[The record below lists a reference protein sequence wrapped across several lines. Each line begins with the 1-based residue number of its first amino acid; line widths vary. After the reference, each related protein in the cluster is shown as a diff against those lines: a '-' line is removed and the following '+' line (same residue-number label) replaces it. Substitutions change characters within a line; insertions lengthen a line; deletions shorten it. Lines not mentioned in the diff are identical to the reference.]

1 MLAPLNE
8 YYTDEE
14 YEFALCQMYRMM
26 ERNRIYTMAAVIL
39 KEKNSLQTDYKE
51 KVRESAEETKVASK
65 MDAFL
70 QKGQHSYQDGEQF
83 YRSLQQLMEDSQFA
97 CRRREDEL
105 QYQEDL
111 LNRDYRKKQD
121 ELERTIGDLRRSY
134 ARTIK

>member
-1 MLAPLNE
+1 
-8 YYTDEE
+8 
-14 YEFALCQMYRMM
+14 M
-26 ERNRIYTMAAVIL
+26 EQSDLVFQKL
-39 KEKNSLQTDYKE
+39 KVKEKEHYDLEDEYLKRKATFTNQRNELYERRDRLARIVE
-51 KVRESAEETKVASK
+51 DEASK

-83 YRSLQQLMEDSQFA
+83 YRSLQQLMEDSQFM

-105 QYQEDL
+105 QYREDL

-121 ELERTIGDLRRSY
+121 ELEQTIGDLRRSY

>member
-1 MLAPLNE
+1 
-8 YYTDEE
+8 
-14 YEFALCQMYRMM
+14 M
-26 ERNRIYTMAAVIL
+26 EQSDLVFQKL
-39 KEKNSLQTDYKE
+39 KVKEKEYHDLEGEYLKQKAKFTNQRNELYERRDRLARIVE
-51 KVRESAEETKVASK
+51 DEASK

-105 QYQEDL
+105 QYREDL
-111 LNRDYRKKQD
+111 LDRDYRKSRD
-121 ELERTIGDLRRSY
+121 ELEQTIGDLRRSY

>member
-1 MLAPLNE
+1 
-8 YYTDEE
+8 
-14 YEFALCQMYRMM
+14 M
-26 ERNRIYTMAAVIL
+26 EQSDLVFQKLKA
-39 KEKNSLQTDYKE
+39 KEKEYCDLEDEYLKRKPTFTNQRNELYERRDRLARIVE
-51 KVRESAEETKVASK
+51 DEASK

-105 QYQEDL
+105 QYREDL

-121 ELERTIGDLRRSY
+121 ELEQTIGDLRRSY

>member
-1 MLAPLNE
+1 
-8 YYTDEE
+8 
-14 YEFALCQMYRMM
+14 M
-26 ERNRIYTMAAVIL
+26 EQSDLVFQKLKA
-39 KEKNSLQTDYKE
+39 KEKEYCDLEDEYLKRKATFTNQRNELYERRDRLARIVE
-51 KVRESAEETKVASK
+51 DEASK

-70 QKGQHSYQDGEQF
+70 QKGQYSYQDGEQF
-83 YRSLQQLMEDSQFA
+83 YRSLQQLMEDSQFV

-105 QYQEDL
+105 QYREDL